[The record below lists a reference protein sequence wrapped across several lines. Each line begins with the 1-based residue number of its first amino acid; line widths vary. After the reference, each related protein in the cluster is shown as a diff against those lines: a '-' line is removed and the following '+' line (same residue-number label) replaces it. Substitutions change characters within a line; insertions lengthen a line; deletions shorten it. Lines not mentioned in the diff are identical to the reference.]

1 MIKWI
6 TDPKES
12 DELFRKIEQL
22 FEEDRKRNQNRVS
35 KGLSAWF
42 QDNKK
47 KRKRVD

>member
-22 FEEDRKRNQNRVS
+22 FEEDRKRNPNGVS
-35 KGLSAWF
+35 RGLSAWF
-42 QDNKK
+42 KDTK